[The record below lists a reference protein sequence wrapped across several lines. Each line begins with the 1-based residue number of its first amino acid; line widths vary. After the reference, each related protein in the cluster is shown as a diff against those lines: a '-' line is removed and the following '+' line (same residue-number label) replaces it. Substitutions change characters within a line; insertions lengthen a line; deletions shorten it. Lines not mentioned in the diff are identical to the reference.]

1 MTRLVRFLSVAFA
14 FALLPAGLAAQDD
27 GTIAGA
33 VTDRAS
39 GRPLPEVQVQVA
51 GTQRGSMTDREGRF
65 SIRGVPAGT
74 YEVRARRVGYAPMSE
89 RVTVGAGATAS
100 VNFVMTE
107 SALTLQEV
115 VVSAITGAQE
125 RRVEIGTNVGQINV
139 ATLQKGPITKMSDV
153 LQGRVAGV
161 QLQSATGT
169 SGGGQKIRIRG
180 ANSLSLSNEPLIF
193 IDGVRASNSS
203 GGYSLGGQDYSR
215 LNDINPEE
223 IENIDILKGPAA
235 AAMYGSVA
243 NNGVILITTKRGQ
256 AGAPQW
262 RMYLEGSSFKDQS
275 PYPHNYA
282 ALQVN
287 KANEP
292 FYRTEFGGTPL
303 NITRWFGSSAAYA
316 ICANYQLAAGSCRQ
330 DTFLDFDQFGDARTT
345 PYQTGSRAKTG
356 LNVSGGSDMVTYFI
370 SGDRDKELGVL
381 RPNDVKRTS
390 IRTNLN
396 ARFGSK
402 LSGAIT
408 GAYIK
413 SETQRISNDNSIFSP
428 LINAFLGP
436 AQYVAGMESD
446 TVGSAGGRNASY
458 FGFNTADQRNYKAD
472 QTLDRFVIGS
482 NANYT
487 PLSWLRINGN
497 VGLDYFGRFD
507 RLSLDPN
514 LLPIA
519 SSFTAGHRSATR
531 SNNYLWT
538 SNGSASAKFQPMES
552 LITTTTFGA
561 AYERALFENVDCYGV
576 SIPAG
581 TKSCGSTSR
590 EFAVD
595 EAYTDLKTVGGYG
608 RQEFAIADRLFLS
621 ASVRADNNSGLVR
634 DVSGLAFYPSAN
646 ASWLVSR
653 ESFFPKSG
661 LLSELRLRAGWG
673 QAGQR
678 PGYGDAETFFSSR
691 AIQLGGA
698 ELPAL
703 VLTSTGN
710 EGLKVERTTELEGGF
725 DAGFFDGRISTE
737 FTVFNRESRDA
748 LVSRN
753 LAPSAGLTGSV
764 FQNLGSVKNWGT
776 EFGLN
781 VNALNTERVG
791 FDIRLTATTLRN
803 RIDELGEGIAPIQ
816 FNRGAQAHREG
827 FPTGAFFAAPIK
839 FNDANGDGKLSRAEV
854 TVDTSKFLRVANDKG
869 GIDTLPIAFV
879 GPTLPTN
886 TQGLNLALT
895 LFRNVTLSTLFE
907 RRAGQKQLNYTERFR
922 CTTLDANPWVGQC
935 GALSDPNASLESQAA
950 FIGARFMG
958 GTPYGY
964 IEDGT
969 FVKWRELSL
978 RLGVPEAVSNRIGA
992 LRGAALSLAGRNLGT
1007 WTDYTGLDP
1016 EINETGG
1023 GSNFTQGEFNTQP
1036 PVRTFTLRFDF
1047 RL

>member
-1 MTRLVRFLSVAFA
+1 MNRLVRSLAVALA
-14 FALLPAGLAAQDD
+14 FALLPAGLAAQGD
-27 GTIAGA
+27 GTISGV

-39 GRPLPEVQVQVA
+39 GRPLPEVQIQVA
-51 GTQRGSMTDREGRF
+51 GTQRGSTTDRDGQYT
-65 SIRGVPAGT
+65 IRGVPPGT
-74 YEVRARRVGYAPMSE
+74 YEVRARRVGYAPLSE
-89 RVTVGAGATAS
+89 RVTVGAGATSS
-100 VNFVMTE
+100 VNFVMSE
-107 SALTLQEV
+107 SALQLQEV
-115 VVSAITGAQE
+115 VVSAVTGASE

-139 ATLQKGPITKMSDV
+139 ATLQKGPITKMADV

-169 SGGGQKIRIRG
+169 SGGGQRIRIRG
-180 ANSLSLSNEPLIF
+180 ANSLSLSNEPLVF
-193 IDGVRASNSS
+193 IDGVRASNSA
-203 GGYSLGGQDYSR
+203 GGYALGGQDYSR
-215 LNDINPEE
+215 LNDINTEE

-262 RMYLEGSSFKDQS
+262 RMYVEGSSFKDQS

-287 KANEP
+287 TAGAP
-292 FYRTEFGGTPL
+292 FYRMDVAGTPL
-303 NITRWFGSSAAYA
+303 NITTWFGGSAPYR
-316 ICANYQLAAGSCRQ
+316 ICPNYLAAAGTCRQ
-330 DTFLDFDQFGDARTT
+330 DTYLNFDQFGDSRTT

-356 LNVSGGSDMVTYFI
+356 INVSGGSDMVTYFI
-370 SGDRDKELGVL
+370 AGDRDKELGVL
-381 RPNDVKRTS
+381 RPNDLQRTS
-390 IRTNLN
+390 LRTNLN
-396 ARFGSK
+396 ARLGSK
-402 LSGAIT
+402 LNAAVT
-408 GAYIK
+408 GAYIRSK
-413 SETQRISNDNSIFSP
+413 TQRISNDNSIFSP

-436 AQYVAGMESD
+436 AQYVEGMESD
-446 TVGSAGGRNASY
+446 TVGRSGSRHASY
-458 FGFNTADQRNYKAD
+458 FGFNTADQRKYKAD
-472 QTLDRFVIGS
+472 QTLDRFVVGT

-514 LLPIA
+514 QLNIA
-519 SSFTAGHRSATR
+519 SSYTAGHRNATR
-531 SNNYLWT
+531 SSNYLWT
-538 SNGSASAKFQPMES
+538 SNASAAARFQPMES
-552 LITTTTFGA
+552 LISTTTLGA
-561 AYERALFENVDCYGV
+561 AFERALFENVDCYGV
-576 SIPAG
+576 GIPAG
-581 TKSCGSTSR
+581 TGSCGATTR

-595 EAYTDLKTVGGYG
+595 EAYTDLKTIGGFG
-608 RQEFAIADRLFLS
+608 RQEFAFADRLFVS

-634 DVSGLAFYPSAN
+634 EVSGLAYYPSAN
-646 ASWLVSR
+646 ISWLVSR
-653 ESFFPKSG
+653 ESFFPRIG
-661 LLSELRLRAGWG
+661 LLNELRLRAGWG

-691 AIQLGGA
+691 AVQLGGA
-698 ELPAL
+698 ESPAL
-703 VLTSTGN
+703 ILTSTGN
-710 EGLKVERTTELEGGF
+710 QGLKVERTTEFEGGF
-725 DAGFFDGRISTE
+725 DAGFFDNRISTE
-737 FTVFNRESRDA
+737 FTVFNRRSKDA

-764 FQNLGSVKNWGT
+764 FENLGSVKNWGT

-781 VNALNTERVG
+781 VNALNTERIG
-791 FDIRLTATTLRN
+791 FDVRLTATTLRN
-803 RIDELGEGIAPIQ
+803 RIEELGEDIAPISI
-816 FNRGAQAHREG
+816 NRGAQAHREG
-827 FPTGAFFAAPIK
+827 FPTGAYFASPIK

-854 TVDTSKFLRVANDKG
+854 TVDSSKFLRVRNDAG
-869 GIDTLPIAFV
+869 GIDTLPIAYV
-879 GPTLPTN
+879 GPMLPTN
-886 TQGLNLALT
+886 TQGLNLSLT
-895 LFRNVTLSTLFE
+895 LFRNITIATLFE
-907 RRAGQKQLNYTERFR
+907 RRAGHKQLNYTERFR

-958 GTPYGY
+958 ATPYGY

-978 RLGVPEAVSNRIGA
+978 RVGVPDRVSSRFGA
-992 LRGAALSLAGRNLGT
+992 LRGAAVSFAGRNLGT

-1023 GSNFTQGEFNTQP
+1023 SSNFTQGEFNTQP

>member
-1 MTRLVRFLSVAFA
+1 MTRLVRVLLAAFA
-14 FALLPAGLAAQDD
+14 VALLPAGLAAQDD
-27 GTIAGA
+27 GTIAGV

-65 SIRGVPAGT
+65 TIRGVPAGT

-89 RVTVGAGATAS
+89 RVAVGAGATAS

-115 VVSAITGAQE
+115 VVSAVTGAQE

-139 ATLQKGPITKMSDV
+139 STLQKGPITKLADV

-169 SGGGQKIRIRG
+169 SGGGQRIRIRG

-235 AAMYGSVA
+235 AALYGSVA
-243 NNGVILITTKRGQ
+243 SNGVILITTKRGQ

-262 RMYLEGSSFKDQS
+262 RMYVEGSSFKDES

-282 ALQVN
+282 ALQ
-287 KANEP
+287 ANDP
-292 FYRTEFGGTPL
+292 TQPTHLTDGLL
-303 NITRWFGSSAAYA
+303 NITRWGLTAYT
-316 ICANYQLAAGSCRQ
+316 ICPNYTRALGTCRQ
-330 DTFLDFDQFGDARTT
+330 DVLESFDQFEDSRTT

-356 LNVSGGSDMVTYFI
+356 INVSGGSDMVTYFV

-390 IRTNLN
+390 LRTNLN

-402 LSGAIT
+402 LSGAVT
-408 GAYIK
+408 GTYIR

-436 AQYVAGMESD
+436 SQYIPGMESD
-446 TVGSAGGRNASY
+446 TVGVAGARNASY
-458 FGFNTADQRNYKAD
+458 FGFNTADQRKYKTD
-472 QTLDRFVIGS
+472 QTLDRFVVGT
-482 NANYT
+482 NGNYT
-487 PLSWLRINGN
+487 PLSWLRVNGN

-514 LLPIA
+514 VLPIA
-519 SSFTAGHRSATR
+519 SSFTAGNRSATR

-538 SNGSASAKFQPMES
+538 SNASASAKFQPMQS
-552 LITTTTFGA
+552 LITTTTLGG

-576 SIPAG
+576 GVPAG
-581 TKSCGSTSR
+581 TGSCGSTTR

-595 EAYTDLKTVGGYG
+595 EAFSDLKTVGGFG
-608 RQEFAIADRLFLS
+608 RQELAIADRLFLS

-634 DVSGLAFYPSAN
+634 DVSGLAYYPSAN

-653 ESFFPKSG
+653 ESFFPRIG
-661 LLSELRLRAGWG
+661 LISELRLRAGWG

-678 PGYGDAETFFSSR
+678 PGFGDAETFFSSR

-698 ELPAL
+698 ESPAL

-710 EGLKVERTTELEGGF
+710 QGLKVERTTELEGGF

-737 FTVFNRESRDA
+737 VTVFTRESQDA

-753 LAPSAGLTGSV
+753 LAPSSGLTGTV

-839 FNDANGDGKLSRAEV
+839 FNDANGDGKLSRLEV
-854 TVDTSKFLRVANDKG
+854 TVDTSKFLRVRNATG
-869 GIDTLPIAFV
+869 GIDTLTIAYV
-879 GPTLPTN
+879 GPSLPTN

-895 LFRNVTLSTLFE
+895 LVRNVTISTLFE
-907 RRAGQKQLNYTERFR
+907 RRAGHKQLNYTERFR
-922 CTTLDANPWVGQC
+922 CTTLDANPVYGQC
-935 GALSDPNASLESQAA
+935 GALSNPDASLESQAA

-958 GTPYGY
+958 ATPFGY
-964 IEDGT
+964 IEDAT

-978 RLGVPEAVSNRIGA
+978 RVGVPEAVSNRIGA
-992 LRGAALSLAGRNLGT
+992 LRGAALSFAGRNLGT

-1023 GSNFTQGEFNTQP
+1023 GTNFTQGEFNTQP